1 VKADRQGSWIPT
13 GAMIATG
20 FMERRRRR
28 GLKVTLIVLTIGIP
42 TAFLTI
48 RLLLLHAFA
57 PQS

>member
-1 VKADRQGSWIPT
+1 
-13 GAMIATG
+13 MIATG